1 MTIFLLVR
9 HATNDM
15 VDKAIAG
22 WMAGVHLNEEGK
34 SQAAALAE
42 RLKHVP
48 VAAIYSSP
56 LERARETAEP
66 IAKRMGL
73 EIEVREEIGEIKFG
87 DWTGQ
92 QLQDLN
98 HLPKWQLF
106 NTFRSGTRI
115 PGGELMLETQARIVV
130 ELERLREL
138 HPQQII
144 AVVTHGDV
152 IRAAVAHYAGI
163 HLDLFQRIE
172 ISPASLSIIAVN
184 TDGPQILR
192 LNDTG
197 ELNARILH
205 VARSDR
211 SEDDP

>member
-1 MTIFLLVR
+1 
-9 HATNDM
+9 
-15 VDKAIAG
+15 
-22 WMAGVHLNEEGK
+22 
-34 SQAAALAE
+34 
-42 RLKHVP
+42 
-48 VAAIYSSP
+48 
-56 LERARETAEP
+56 
-66 IAKRMGL
+66 
-73 EIEVREEIGEIKFG
+73 
-87 DWTGQ
+87 
-92 QLQDLN
+92 
-98 HLPKWQLF
+98 
-106 NTFRSGTRI
+106 
-115 PGGELMLETQARIVV
+115 MLETQARIVV